1 MKVAQWC
8 SIISFFEWRKAKCW
22 RKFQITRSWLTAE
35 LADYR
40 KKRKM
45 SSRPRV
51 RSQTTTRERSAIPT
65 GHSPRHIIRWCS
77 CNVLCSRTETSRIK
91 LYQLQIQFQRL
102 YVVRQEAIW
111 PDDNALLIAERI
123 NNRDGNEAAITQ
135 RQAVIYVLYHIHRS
149 LSLSFS
155 LSVATIDYSILS
167 TLSESISD
175 VEHVYSTLSWR
186 HIRFRPDRTAAMW
199 LWPGRRNVFTY
210 LGVWRFIS
218 DSVQKMI
225 EFGTTNKNN
234 NTRSTANSQENKYRN
249 I

>member
-1 MKVAQWC
+1 
-8 SIISFFEWRKAKCW
+8 
-22 RKFQITRSWLTAE
+22 
-35 LADYR
+35 
-40 KKRKM
+40 M

-149 LSLSFS
+149 LFLSLSLS
-155 LSVATIDYSILS
+155 LQLIIRFYRRYRSRYRTSSTCIRRYRDVISGFGLIELPPCDCDPAGATFLHISA
-167 TLSESISD
+167 SD
-175 VEHVYSTLSWR
+175 VLLAIQCR
-186 HIRFRPDRTAAMW
+186 
-199 LWPGRRNVFTY
+199 
-210 LGVWRFIS
+210 
-218 DSVQKMI
+218 K
-225 EFGTTNKNN
+225 
-234 NTRSTANSQENKYRN
+234 
-249 I
+249 